1 VKRGSVVAAFLDAGT
16 WSAVFGLAWNELMLH
31 DSLTSQRMVRP
42 NGTYLRKV
50 AGTGGIPE
58 GRNECVRNFLDHT
71 DGEWLF
77 FIDTDMGFDPD
88 TVDRLVES
96 AVAAKA
102 NVMGGLCF
110 ALRKMSSASF
120 KGIRH
125 GIIPTVYQW
134 VELEDES
141 GFVPIAGYGRDQVIE
156 VGATGAACVLIH
168 RRVLT
173 QIRESPKGGGDVWF
187 DPITHPTAN
196 PGRTPRTFSE
206 DLSFCIRVAA
216 VGERVLVDTRVKTTH
231 DKHALFLDEDLFL
244 EQQERHADRTTT
256 IAELKERE
264 PCL

>member
-1 VKRGSVVAAFLDAGT
+1 VKRGSVVPAFLDAGT
-16 WSAVFGLAWNELMLH
+16 WSAVFGLAWHELMLH
-31 DSLTSQRMVRP
+31 DSLSAQRMVRP

-77 FIDTDMGFDPD
+77 FIDTDMGFDSD
-88 TVDRLVES
+88 TVERLVES
-96 AVAAKA
+96 ATTAGA

-110 ALRKMSSASF
+110 ALRKMSGASF

-134 VELEDES
+134 VELENES

-156 VGATGAACVLIH
+156 VGATGAACILIN

-173 QIRESPKGGGDVWF
+173 QIRESKGDCWF

-196 PGRTPRTFSE
+196 PGGTPRTFSE

-216 VGERVLVDTRVKTTH
+216 VGERVMVDTRIKTTH

-256 IAELKERE
+256 IAELRETE